1 MNLRNKRQKIIYIL
15 VILFH
20 YGHAEDCKPK
30 NKDQQVYTYI
40 DSG

>member
-20 YGHAEDCKPK
+20 YGHAEDCKPVK
-30 NKDQQVYTYI
+30 QRPTSVYLY
-40 DSG
+40 